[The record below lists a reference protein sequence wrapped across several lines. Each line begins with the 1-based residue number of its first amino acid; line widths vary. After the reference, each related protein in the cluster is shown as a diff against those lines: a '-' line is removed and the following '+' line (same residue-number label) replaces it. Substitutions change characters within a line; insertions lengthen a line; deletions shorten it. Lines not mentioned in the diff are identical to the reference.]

1 MQSLFFRMRFI
12 HWLGA
17 IGLFINAFFF
27 TQELYSQI
35 LQYVVVV
42 LLVIHDLDE
51 KYWGVDAL
59 NGITQ
64 YMKAFEQKDL
74 SQACTV
80 NSQYNSEMG
89 KILTVIDS
97 FRLNV
102 KETLTDIQKQALTCD
117 DVADKLAS
125 KNKDL
130 VDRIQSQ
137 DHSVQTLAGKCDV
150 LDQQSLKLQ
159 LRAEHTEQEVI
170 KTQKGLLDSSNTMT
184 DMADIIEN
192 YIESS
197 TQLSKK
203 FDSLSEQAM
212 SIGSVVSVI
221 DTLADQTN
229 LLALNAAIEAA
240 RAGEHGRG
248 FAVVADEVRQLAL
261 STQDSLNQIN
271 QIVLAISTAVK
282 EAGDQMQRQSLNLAD
297 LSQTSSSSREQIAI
311 AGKHLNGILAII
323 GQQNQHTDVD
333 LQQVHKLVTEVSQ
346 QIILLQDLSHS
357 NSQDCEQLQFQGHRL
372 NEIST
377 GLVSKLNVFTL

>member
-27 TQELYSQI
+27 TQETYSQV
-35 LQYVVVV
+35 LQYLVVV
-42 LLVIHDLDE
+42 LLVIHDIDE

-64 YMKAFEQKDL
+64 YMKAFEKKDL

-102 KETLTDIQKQALTCD
+102 RDTLTDIQKQANTCD
-117 DVADKLAS
+117 DVADELA
-125 KNKDL
+125 NRNQDL
-130 VDRIQSQ
+130 VNRIQSQ
-137 DHSVQTLAGKCDV
+137 DKSVQALADKCEL
-150 LDQQSLKLQ
+150 LDQQSLLLQ
-159 LRAEHTEQEVI
+159 QRAEQTEREVQHTQ
-170 KTQKGLLDSSNTMT
+170 QGLQDSTSSMSA
-184 DMADIIEN
+184 MANIIEN

-197 TQLSKK
+197 NQLSNK
-203 FDSLSEQAM
+203 FESLSEQAT
-212 SIGSVVSVI
+212 SIGGVVSVI

-248 FAVVADEVRQLAL
+248 FAVVATEVRTLSSRTQQSLEEITSIFSTLTTATGKLSRNLGLIEQASISQRALTHDLGESAQQVLEKSEQSARLAQKTTGYAEEQK
-261 STQDSLNQIN
+261 SGMNSLNQA
-271 QIVLAISTAVK
+271 VDKVK
-282 EAGDQMQRQSLNLAD
+282 EQAD
-297 LSQTSSSSREQIAI
+297 ESEQFMDRMANNIQQKIQDITST
-311 AGKHLNGILAII
+311 LGI
-323 GQQNQHTDVD
+323 
-333 LQQVHKLVTEVSQ
+333 
-346 QIILLQDLSHS
+346 
-357 NSQDCEQLQFQGHRL
+357 RR
-372 NEIST
+372 
-377 GLVSKLNVFTL
+377 

>member
-27 TQELYSQI
+27 TQETYSQV

-42 LLVIHDLDE
+42 LLVIHDIDE

-59 NGITQ
+59 HGITQ
-64 YMKAFEQKDL
+64 YMKAFEKKDL
-74 SQACTV
+74 SQACSV

-89 KILTVIDS
+89 KILKVIDS

-102 KETLTDIQKQALTCD
+102 RDTLTDIQKQAHTCD
-117 DVADKLAS
+117 DVADELA
-125 KNKDL
+125 NRNQDL
-130 VDRIQSQ
+130 VNRIQSQ
-137 DHSVQTLAGKCDV
+137 DESVQTLADKCEL
-150 LDQQSLKLQ
+150 LDQQSLLLQ
-159 LRAEHTEQEVI
+159 HRAEQTEREVQN
-170 KTQKGLLDSSNTMT
+170 TQRGLEESTSSMSE
-184 DMADIIEN
+184 MANIIDN

-197 TQLSKK
+197 NQLSNK
-203 FDSLSEQAM
+203 FESLSEQAK

-271 QIVLAISTAVK
+271 LIVQAISTAVK
-282 EAGDQMQRQSLNLAD
+282 EAGEQIQRQSSNLTD
-297 LSQTSSSSREQIAI
+297 LSQTSMSSREQIAI
-311 AGKHLNGILAII
+311 ASKHLNGILAII
-323 GQQNQHTDVD
+323 GQQNQHNDVD
-333 LQQVHKLVTEVSQ
+333 LMQVHKMVTEVSQ
-346 QIILLQDLSHS
+346 HINLLQNLSHS
-357 NSQDCEQLQFQGHRL
+357 NSKDCEQLQYQGHRL
-372 NEIST
+372 NEISA
-377 GLVSKLNVFTL
+377 GLVSKLSSFTL

>member
-1 MQSLFFRMRFI
+1 MQSLFFRMRLI

-27 TQELYSQI
+27 TSELYSQV
-35 LQYVVVV
+35 LQYFVVF
-42 LLVIHDLDE
+42 LLVVHDLDE

-80 NSQYNSEMG
+80 SSQYNSEMG

-102 KETLTDIQKQALTCD
+102 RDTLTDIQTQASTCD
-117 DVADKLAS
+117 DVADKLAK
-125 KNKDL
+125 KNQNL
-130 VDRIQSQ
+130 VNRIKNQ
-137 DHSVQTLAGKCDV
+137 DTSVQTLAEKCDL

-159 LRAEHTEQEVI
+159 LRAEQTEVEVQ
-170 KTQKGLLDSSNTMT
+170 KTQKGLMDSSESMA
-184 DMADIIEN
+184 DMANIIEK

-197 TQLSKK
+197 DQLSNK
-203 FDSLSEQAM
+203 FDSLSEQAK
-212 SIGSVVSVI
+212 SIGGVVSVI
-221 DTLADQTN
+221 NTLADQTN

-261 STQDSLNQIN
+261 STQDSLSQIN
-271 QIVLAISTAVK
+271 LIVQAISTAVK
-282 EAGDQMQRQSLNLAD
+282 EAGEQMQKQSSNLTD
-297 LSQTSSSSREQIAI
+297 LSQTSISSREQIAV
-311 AGKHLNGILAII
+311 ASKHLNSILAII

-333 LQQVHKLVTEVSQ
+333 LQQVHKMVTEVSQ
-346 QIILLQDLSHS
+346 HINLLQNLSHS
-357 NSQDCEQLQFQGHRL
+357 NNQDCEDLQFQGQRL
-372 NEIST
+372 NAIST
-377 GLVSKLNVFTL
+377 GLVSKLSSFTL